1 MTDSR
6 STDAIDAALRYADG
20 EITRD
25 ELTDA
30 ANAARVAFNLCKVPI
45 YENDTLY
52 AAAAAAASNA
62 AAAASAAASAANT
75 SIGTIFAAYAAANAA
90 AAAADAA
97 FSVAA
102 AAAAAAEESARSA
115 NRLQTANIC
124 REILTGAIMEKVKR
138 LSKNHIK

>member
-30 ANAARVAFNLCKVPI
+30 AYYSACFAFHDSNANI
-45 YENDTLY
+45 YENAAY
-52 AAAAAAASNA
+52 AAYSAAYAEANA
-62 AAAASAAASAANT
+62 YAAASAAAAAV
-75 SIGTIFAAYAAANAA
+75 AYAAAAA
-90 AAAADAA
+90 VAYAA
-97 FSVAA
+97 
-102 AAAAAAEESARSA
+102 SASNSEKKVERAKSA

-124 REILTGAIMEKVKR
+124 RKVLTDAIMEKMEE
-138 LSKNHIK
+138 IKKIQTTAL